1 MAQNQSTPHS
11 EIKIEHEIKFEHEI
25 NIEHDLNILS
35 DKNEYIITITN
46 VNDQDAQTVENDDLL
61 HGIELFLVALSL
73 VCAVFLSALDQTILA
88 TALPKI
94 VSDFNGLDQIAWVAT
109 SYLLTVTSFEPI
121 YGKLADI
128 FGRKI
133 TFLFAIIIFEFGSL
147 LCGVA
152 SDMVSLIIYRAV
164 AGFGGG
170 GIIGLALIIIPD
182 IVSTKDVG
190 KYQSAL
196 NASFGIASIA
206 GPLMGGV
213 FTDHVSWRWCF
224 FINLPPGAITV
235 IAIIFLLH
243 MKKLAGSLLGKF
255 KRIDFIGI
263 IIMVSSTVCIL
274 LPLNWGGSTYAWNSP
289 VIIVLLCAGFVGYII
304 FGLVETYIVSEP
316 VVSPHLFKNLNVIS
330 CFIASIFQGMIF
342 FSLVLYIPLYFQVVN
357 EVSATQSGIYF
368 LPCILSGVLFSI
380 LTGQMFSRTDKI
392 PFQYAYLFAS
402 ALAIIGAG
410 LTTIW
415 NENTGNGELIVSM
428 IISGAG
434 SGISIQSLILCVQGS
449 VEHKD
454 IASVT
459 SLTMFFRS
467 IGAVFGIALS
477 GTAFNNK
484 LSQELSSLVLP
495 PSFSTQ
501 SIYSIQL
508 LPPETK
514 SLVIHA
520 YVLAFQFLFYFIIL
534 SAALMFISNLFMGK
548 SKPKHK

>member
-1 MAQNQSTPHS
+1 
-11 EIKIEHEIKFEHEI
+11 
-25 NIEHDLNILS
+25 
-35 DKNEYIITITN
+35 
-46 VNDQDAQTVENDDLL
+46 
-61 HGIELFLVALSL
+61 
-73 VCAVFLSALDQTILA
+73 
-88 TALPKI
+88 
-94 VSDFNGLDQIAWVAT
+94 
-109 SYLLTVTSFEPI
+109 
-121 YGKLADI
+121 
-128 FGRKI
+128 
-133 TFLFAIIIFEFGSL
+133 
-147 LCGVA
+147 
-152 SDMVSLIIYRAV
+152 
-164 AGFGGG
+164 
-170 GIIGLALIIIPD
+170 
-182 IVSTKDVG
+182 
-190 KYQSAL
+190 
-196 NASFGIASIA
+196 
-206 GPLMGGV
+206 
-213 FTDHVSWRWCF
+213 
-224 FINLPPGAITV
+224 
-235 IAIIFLLH
+235 
-243 MKKLAGSLLGKF
+243 
-255 KRIDFIGI
+255 
-263 IIMVSSTVCIL
+263 
-274 LPLNWGGSTYAWNSP
+274 
-289 VIIVLLCAGFVGYII
+289 
-304 FGLVETYIVSEP
+304 
-316 VVSPHLFKNLNVIS
+316 
-330 CFIASIFQGMIF
+330 
-342 FSLVLYIPLYFQVVN
+342 
-357 EVSATQSGIYF
+357 TQSGIYF

-434 SGISIQSLILCVQGS
+434 SGISIQTLILCVQGL

-520 YVLAFQFLFYFIIL
+520 YV
-534 SAALMFISNLFMGK
+534 
-548 SKPKHK
+548 

>member
-1 MAQNQSTPHS
+1 MEKDQSTPHI
-11 EIKIEHEIKFEHEI
+11 EIIFEHDSKLE
-25 NIEHDLNILS
+25 S
-35 DKNEYIITITN
+35 DTNENIITITN
-46 VNDQDAQTVENDDLL
+46 VNDQEAQIFVENDGLL

-73 VCAVFLSALDQTILA
+73 GCAVFLSALDQTIVA

-109 SYLLTVTSFEPI
+109 SYLLTMTSFEPI

-128 FGRKI
+128 FGRKV

-196 NASFGIASIA
+196 NASYGIASIA
-206 GPLMGGV
+206 GPLMGGA

-224 FINLPPGAITV
+224 FINLPPGAITI
-235 IAIIFLLH
+235 IAIIFLLR
-243 MKKLAGSLLGKF
+243 MKMPAGSLLGKF

-263 IIMVSSTVCIL
+263 IIMISSTVCIL

-289 VIIVLLCAGFVGYII
+289 VIIVLLCAGTVGYII
-304 FGLVETYIVSEP
+304 FGLVETYVVSEP
-316 VVSPHLFKNLNVIS
+316 VVSP
-330 CFIASIFQGMIF
+330 SIFQGMIF
-342 FSLVLYIPLYFQVVN
+342 FSLIFYIPLYFQVVN
-357 EVSATQSGIYF
+357 EVSATQSGIYY

-380 LTGQMFSRTDKI
+380 LAGQMFSRTDKI
-392 PFQYAYLFAS
+392 SFQYAYLFAS
-402 ALAIIGAG
+402 SLAIIGAG

-434 SGISIQSLILCVQGS
+434 SGISIQSLILCVQGL

-484 LSQELSSLVLP
+484 LLQELSSLVLP

-501 SIYSIQL
+501 SVYSIQL

-520 YVLAFQFLFYFIIL
+520 YVSAFQFLFYFIIL
-534 SAALMFISNLFMGK
+534 SAALMFISNLFMGN

>member
-1 MAQNQSTPHS
+1 MEKNQSTPHI
-11 EIKIEHEIKFEHEI
+11 EIIFEH
-25 NIEHDLNILS
+25 NSKLVS
-35 DKNEYIITITN
+35 DTNGNIITIIN
-46 VNDQDAQTVENDDLL
+46 VNDQEAQIFVENDGLL

-73 VCAVFLSALDQTILA
+73 GCAVFLSALDQTIVA

-109 SYLLTVTSFEPI
+109 SYLLTMISFGPI

-128 FGRKI
+128 FGRKV

-196 NASFGIASIA
+196 NASYGIASIA
-206 GPLMGGV
+206 GPLMGGA

-224 FINLPPGAITV
+224 FINLPPGAITI
-235 IAIIFLLH
+235 IAIIFLLR
-243 MKKLAGSLLGKF
+243 MKMPAGSLLGKF

-263 IIMVSSTVCIL
+263 IIMISSTVCIL

-289 VIIVLLCAGFVGYII
+289 VIIVLLCAGTVGYII
-304 FGLVETYIVSEP
+304 FGLVETYVVSEP
-316 VVSPHLFKNLNVIS
+316 VVSP
-330 CFIASIFQGMIF
+330 SIFQGMIF
-342 FSLVLYIPLYFQVVN
+342 FSLIFYIPLYFQVVN
-357 EVSATQSGIYF
+357 EVSATQSGIYY

-380 LTGQMFSRTDKI
+380 LAGQMFSRTDKI
-392 PFQYAYLFAS
+392 SFQYAYLFAS
-402 ALAIIGAG
+402 LLSIIGAG

-434 SGISIQSLILCVQGS
+434 SGISIQSLILCVQGL

-484 LSQELSSLVLP
+484 LLQELSTLDLP

-501 SIYSIQL
+501 SVYSIQL

-520 YVLAFQFLFYFIIL
+520 YVSAFQFLFYFIIL
-534 SAALMFISNLFMGK
+534 SAALMFISNLFMGN

>member
-1 MAQNQSTPHS
+1 MVQNQSTPHS
-11 EIKIEHEIKFEHEI
+11 EV
-25 NIEHDLNILS
+25 NLEHDSELVS
-35 DKNEYIITITN
+35 DTNENIITTTN
-46 VNDQDAQTVENDDLL
+46 INDQEAQNVENDDLL
-61 HGIELFLVALSL
+61 HGIELFLVTLSL
-73 VCAVFLSALDQTILA
+73 GCAVFLSALDQTIVA

-94 VSDFNGLDQIAWVAT
+94 ASDFNGLEQIAWVAT
-109 SYLLTVTSFEPI
+109 SFLLTLTSFEPI

-128 FGRKI
+128 FGRKVA
-133 TFLFAIIIFEFGSL
+133 FLFAITIFEFGSL

-170 GIIGLALIIIPD
+170 GIIGLSLIIIPD

-190 KYQSAL
+190 KYQGIL
-196 NASFGIASIA
+196 GASYGLASVA
-206 GPLMGGV
+206 GPLMGGA

-243 MKKLAGSLLGKF
+243 MKMPAGSLLGKF

-263 IIMVSSTVCIL
+263 IIMISSTVCIL
-274 LPLNWGGSTYAWNSP
+274 LSLNWGGNTYAWNSP
-289 VIIVLLCAGFVGYII
+289 VIIVLLCVGAVGYII
-304 FGLVETYIVSEP
+304 FGLVETYVVSEP
-316 VVSPHLFKNLNVIS
+316 VVSPHLFKNLNVMS
-330 CFIASIFQGMIF
+330 CFIASVFQGMIF
-342 FSLVLYIPLYFQVVN
+342 FSFIFYIPLYFQIVK

-368 LPCILSGVLFSI
+368 LPYILSGVLSSI

-392 PFQYAYLFAS
+392 SFQYTTLFAS
-402 ALAIIGAG
+402 SLSIIGAG

-428 IISGAG
+428 IIGGAG
-434 SGISIQSLILCVQGS
+434 NGIGFQSVILCVQGL

-459 SLTMFFRS
+459 SLTMFSQS

-484 LSQELSSLVLP
+484 LSQELSKLILP

-501 SIYSIQL
+501 SVYSIQL
-508 LPPETK
+508 LPPDTK

-520 YVLAFQFLFYFIIL
+520 YLLAFQFIFYFIIL
-534 SAALMFISNLFMGK
+534 CGALMFISNLFMGK
-548 SKPKHK
+548 SKPIHNEGDEKIATFE

>member
-1 MAQNQSTPHS
+1 MSQNQSTTHS
-11 EIKIEHEIKFEHEI
+11 GIKFEHDSE
-25 NIEHDLNILS
+25 LAS
-35 DKNEYIITITN
+35 DTNEKIITTAN
-46 VNDQDAQTVENDDLL
+46 VNDQEAQTFENDGLI
-61 HGIELFLVALSL
+61 HGIEAVLVTLSL
-73 VCAVFLSALDQTILA
+73 VCAVFLSALDQTIVA

-94 VSDFNGLDQIAWVAT
+94 VSDFNGLDQIEWVAT
-109 SYLLTVTSFEPI
+109 SYLLTVTSFGPI

-128 FGRKI
+128 FGRKV
-133 TFLFAIIIFEFGSL
+133 TFLFAITIFEFGSW

-196 NASFGIASIA
+196 NASYGIASVA

-243 MKKLAGSLLGKF
+243 MKIPAGSLLGKF
-255 KRIDFIGI
+255 KRIDFIGT
-263 IIMVSSTVCIL
+263 IIMISSTVCIL
-274 LPLNWGGSTYAWNSP
+274 LSFNWGGSTYAWNSP
-289 VIIVLLCAGFVGYII
+289 MIIVLLCAGSVGYII

-316 VVSPHLFKNLNVIS
+316 VVSP
-330 CFIASIFQGMIF
+330 
-342 FSLVLYIPLYFQVVN
+342 
-357 EVSATQSGIYF
+357 TQSGIYF

-392 PFQYAYLFAS
+392 SFQYVYLFAS
-402 ALAIIGAG
+402 SLAIIGAG

-434 SGISIQSLILCVQGS
+434 
-449 VEHKD
+449 
-454 IASVT
+454 
-459 SLTMFFRS
+459 
-467 IGAVFGIALS
+467 
-477 GTAFNNK
+477 
-484 LSQELSSLVLP
+484 
-495 PSFSTQ
+495 
-501 SIYSIQL
+501 
-508 LPPETK
+508 
-514 SLVIHA
+514 
-520 YVLAFQFLFYFIIL
+520 
-534 SAALMFISNLFMGK
+534 
-548 SKPKHK
+548 

>member
-1 MAQNQSTPHS
+1 MVQNQSTPHS
-11 EIKIEHEIKFEHEI
+11 EV
-25 NIEHDLNILS
+25 NLEHDSELVS
-35 DKNEYIITITN
+35 DTNENIITTTN
-46 VNDQDAQTVENDDLL
+46 INDQEAQTVENDGLL
-61 HGIELFLVALSL
+61 HGIELFLVTLSL
-73 VCAVFLSALDQTILA
+73 GCAIFLSALDQTIVA

-94 VSDFNGLDQIAWVAT
+94 ASDFNGLEQIAWVAT
-109 SYLLTVTSFEPI
+109 SFLLTLTSFEPI

-128 FGRKI
+128 FGRKVA
-133 TFLFAIIIFEFGSL
+133 FLFAITIFEFGSL

-170 GIIGLALIIIPD
+170 GIIGLSLIIIPD

-190 KYQSAL
+190 KYQGIL
-196 NASFGIASIA
+196 GASYGLASVA
-206 GPLMGGV
+206 GPLMGGA

-243 MKKLAGSLLGKF
+243 MKMPAGSLLGKF

-263 IIMVSSTVCIL
+263 IIMISSTVCIL
-274 LPLNWGGSTYAWNSP
+274 LSLNWGGNTYAWNSP
-289 VIIVLLCAGFVGYII
+289 VIIVLLCVGAVGYII
-304 FGLVETYIVSEP
+304 FGLVETYVVSEP
-316 VVSPHLFKNLNVIS
+316 VVSR
-330 CFIASIFQGMIF
+330 MIF
-342 FSLVLYIPLYFQVVN
+342 FSFIFYIPLYFQIVK
-357 EVSATQSGIYF
+357 EVSGKSLYPTQSGIYF
-368 LPCILSGVLFSI
+368 LPYILSGVLSSI

-392 PFQYAYLFAS
+392 SFQYTTLFAS
-402 ALAIIGAG
+402 SLSIIGAG

-428 IISGAG
+428 IIGGAG
-434 SGISIQSLILCVQGS
+434 NGISFQSVILCVQGL

-459 SLTMFFRS
+459 SLTMFS
-467 IGAVFGIALS
+467 QSLGAVFGIALS

-484 LSQELSSLVLP
+484 LSQELSKLILP

-501 SIYSIQL
+501 SVYSIQL
-508 LPPETK
+508 LPPDTK

-520 YVLAFQFLFYFIIL
+520 YLLAFQFISYFIIL
-534 SAALMFISNLFMGK
+534 CGALMFISNLFMGK
-548 SKPKHK
+548 SKPIHNEGDEKIATFE

>member
-1 MAQNQSTPHS
+1 MEKNQSTPHI
-11 EIKIEHEIKFEHEI
+11 EIIFEH
-25 NIEHDLNILS
+25 NSKLVS
-35 DKNEYIITITN
+35 DTNGNIITIIN
-46 VNDQDAQTVENDDLL
+46 VNDQEAQIFVENDGLL

-73 VCAVFLSALDQTILA
+73 GCAVFLSALDQTIVA

-109 SYLLTVTSFEPI
+109 SYLLTMISFGPI

-128 FGRKI
+128 FGRKV

-196 NASFGIASIA
+196 NASYGIASIA
-206 GPLMGGV
+206 GPLMGGA

-224 FINLPPGAITV
+224 FINLPPGAITI
-235 IAIIFLLH
+235 IAIIFLLR
-243 MKKLAGSLLGKF
+243 MKMPAGSLLGKF

-263 IIMVSSTVCIL
+263 IIMISSTVCIL

-289 VIIVLLCAGFVGYII
+289 VIIVLLCAGTVGYII
-304 FGLVETYIVSEP
+304 FGLVETYVVSEP

-342 FSLVLYIPLYFQVVN
+342 FSLIFYIPLYFQVVN
-357 EVSATQSGIYF
+357 EVSATQSGIYY

-380 LTGQMFSRTDKI
+380 LAGQMFSRTDKI
-392 PFQYAYLFAS
+392 SFQYAYLFAS
-402 ALAIIGAG
+402 LLSIIGAG

-434 SGISIQSLILCVQGS
+434 SGISIQSLILCVQGL

-484 LSQELSSLVLP
+484 LLQELSTLDLP

-501 SIYSIQL
+501 SVYSIQL

-520 YVLAFQFLFYFIIL
+520 YVSAFQFLFYFIIL
-534 SAALMFISNLFMGK
+534 SAALMFISNLFMGN

>member
-1 MAQNQSTPHS
+1 MVQNQSTPHS
-11 EIKIEHEIKFEHEI
+11 EV
-25 NIEHDLNILS
+25 NLEHDSELVS
-35 DKNEYIITITN
+35 DTNENIITTTN
-46 VNDQDAQTVENDDLL
+46 VNDQEAQTVENDGLL
-61 HGIELFLVALSL
+61 HGIEAFLVTLSL
-73 VCAVFLSALDQTILA
+73 GCAVFLSALDQTIVA

-109 SYLLTVTSFEPI
+109 SYLLTMTSFEPI
-121 YGKLADI
+121 HGKLADI
-128 FGRKI
+128 FGRKA

-170 GIIGLALIIIPD
+170 GIVGLALIIIPD
-182 IVSTKDVG
+182 IISTKDVG
-190 KYQSAL
+190 KYQGIL
-196 NASFGIASIA
+196 GASYGIASVA
-206 GPLMGGV
+206 GPLMGGA

-243 MKKLAGSLLGKF
+243 MKIPAGSLLGKF

-263 IIMVSSTVCIL
+263 IIMISSTVCIL

-289 VIIVLLCAGFVGYII
+289 VIIVLLCVGAVGYII
-304 FGLVETYIVSEP
+304 FGLVEIYVVSEP
-316 VVSPHLFKNLNVIS
+316 VVSPTK
-330 CFIASIFQGMIF
+330 
-342 FSLVLYIPLYFQVVN
+342 
-357 EVSATQSGIYF
+357 SGIYF
-368 LPCILSGVLFSI
+368 LPYILSGVLSSI

-392 PFQYAYLFAS
+392 SFQYTTLFAS
-402 ALAIIGAG
+402 SLTIIGAG

-415 NENTGNGELIVSM
+415 NENTGNGVLIVSM

-434 SGISIQSLILCVQGS
+434 SGISIQSIIMCVQGL

-484 LSQELSSLVLP
+484 LSQELSTLVLP

-501 SIYSIQL
+501 SVYSIQL
-508 LPPETK
+508 LQPDTK

-520 YVLAFQFLFYFIIL
+520 YVSAFQFLFYFIIL
-534 SAALMFISNLFMGK
+534 CGALMFISNLFMGK
-548 SKPKHK
+548 SKPKYNEGDEKIATFE